1 MRALPLLAVALLLAV
16 LPAFAQDSFAILE
29 DEPAVGSTI
38 KRRLVSWPVPINRTY
53 AELSAE
59 HRAIVRAPY
68 KDLAAGD
75 EPPYPV
81 RGMES
86 LLREVSVVQKNQLG
100 HGPVKIVIKVDEKGD
115 AQSAARLESPGSTV
129 TQLVAFALMRE
140 KYKPGTCGGRPCA
153 RDFVFEHHF
162 ARELRGA
169 PTESFRPYEST
180 R

>member
-1 MRALPLLAVALLLAV
+1 MRSLSVVAIALLLAAT
-16 LPAFAQDSFAILE
+16 PALAQDTYAILE
-29 DEPAVGSTI
+29 DQPAVGSTI

-53 AELSAE
+53 AELSPE

-68 KDLAAGD
+68 KDMAAGD

-81 RGMES
+81 RGMEP

-100 HGPVKIVIKVDEKGD
+100 EGPVKIVIKVDEKGE
-115 AQSAARLESPGSTV
+115 AQSAARLESPSNTV

-153 RDFVFEHHF
+153 RDFVFEHNF
-162 ARELRGA
+162 QRDMRGA
-169 PTESFRPYEST
+169 PSESFRPYESA